1 MTPPASP
8 AVRKAHTMTREDVAL
23 RRAAPN
29 LCGLLAAHVGGIPLA
44 GCHDIRSWFVDGRQR
59 VEATWTQETD
69 TVCPEVAST
78 VGDADCDLEVAPAM
92 GGAVRVARGR
102 VAHWT
107 RTNGTVGL
115 RFVEL

>member
-1 MTPPASP
+1 MPPPASP

-29 LCGLLAAHVGGIPLA
+29 LCGLLAAHVGGIPLV
-44 GCHDIRSWFVDGRQR
+44 GCYDIRSWFVDGRQR

-78 VGDADCDLEVAPAM
+78 IGDAECDLEVAPAM

-102 VAHWT
+102 VAHWA
-107 RTNGTVGL
+107 RTNGSVGL
-115 RFVEL
+115 RFVES